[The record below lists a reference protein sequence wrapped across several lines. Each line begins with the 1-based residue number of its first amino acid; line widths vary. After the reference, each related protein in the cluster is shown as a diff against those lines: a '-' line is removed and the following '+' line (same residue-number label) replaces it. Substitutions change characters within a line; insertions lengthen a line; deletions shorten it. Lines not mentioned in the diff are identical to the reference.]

1 MSENHV
7 TEYRKELLFR
17 RANGKKILGAYLSK
31 VAVLFPSLARP
42 ELLSLEETDS
52 ILDRFRLTC
61 ADLRQEKIRIPAGEL
76 HSQLSDIRN
85 FGGGFY
91 VLVDEDWKYCGL
103 LKVGAIEILNVV
115 VEFGGEILNDLVFI
129 STDMSLVVDFD
140 FFEMN
145 GLQLIDIK
153 KWCK

>member
-7 TEYRKELLFR
+7 GEYRKELLFR

-42 ELLSLEETDS
+42 ELLSLEETDL
-52 ILDRFRLTC
+52 ILERFRLVC
-61 ADLRQEKIRIPAGEL
+61 ADLRQEKIRIPAGDV
-76 HSQLSDIRN
+76 HSQLSAIRN

-103 LKVGAIEILNVV
+103 LKVGAIETLNVL